1 MSGGGQPFQNDN
13 GDKAVKRFIGWKF
26 TSRSRNMKNLATAIV
41 FFASVFCARTAFCG
55 YLTVSDDIADPLTL
69 DPQRQF
75 SEKNHTICQQIFDG
89 LVRFDPEGKIE
100 PALAVS
106 WERLDVTRT
115 RFKLREGVA
124 VHNGEPFDSA
134 AVKFS
139 IERYLDPATG
149 FPARAFIDSIERV
162 ETPDKYT
169 VDIITKYPD
178 GILLNRL
185 AGFILIS
192 PPAYIKEKGGEYF
205 ASDPVGTG
213 AFIFRK
219 WDKGKQ
225 LSLEAN
231 KKYWLSGYPK
241 IDGLVFKFIPQ
252 EKQLKA
258 LFSGEVDLITDLPG
272 TQTLKLKSRPGFTVM
287 KKASFYTVPP
297 CLNLSSG
304 PLSSVRVRKAM
315 NYALN
320 KESLIRYDLLGNGKP
335 IATFSMEGEVGH
347 NASLTPYKFDLSKAK
362 NLLAEAG
369 YPDGFRLKVLVKAN
383 AGRTAKIIASDL
395 KKAGIILDITIVA
408 DADILKE
415 FASKVYDMAIG
426 GNPDPMY
433 HSYFNQAIVLYSR
446 SPFCLGGDTEFDK
459 MLGDM
464 VSTLDASKGADLSKE
479 LDTYIYN
486 NAMSLF
492 TYQKIIVSGVKKT
505 VRFIPSA
512 SGMPYFYLSSFK

>member
-1 MSGGGQPFQNDN
+1 
-13 GDKAVKRFIGWKF
+13 
-26 TSRSRNMKNLATAIV
+26 MKNLTAAV
-41 FFASVFCARTAFCG
+41 VLLASVFCARTASAG
-55 YLTVSDDIADPLTL
+55 YLSVSDDISDPLTL

-89 LVRFDPEGKIE
+89 LVRFDPDGKIE

-106 WERLDVTRT
+106 WERLDATRM
-115 RFKLREGVA
+115 RFKLREGVTF
-124 VHNGEPFDSA
+124 HNGEPFDSSS
-134 AVKFS
+134 VKFS

-162 ETPDKYT
+162 ETPHQYT
-169 VDIITKYPD
+169 ADIITKYSD

-205 ASDPVGTG
+205 ASNPVGTG
-213 AFIFRK
+213 AFIFGR
-219 WDKGKQ
+219 WEKGKQ
-225 LSLEAN
+225 ISLEGN
-231 KKYWLSGYPK
+231 KKYWMSGYPK
-241 IDGLVFKFIPQ
+241 IDGLIFKFIPQ
-252 EKQLKA
+252 EKRLAA

-272 TQTLKLKSRPGFTVM
+272 TQTLKLKSRPGFTVV

-304 PLSSVRVRKAM
+304 PLSSVMVRKAL

-347 NASLTPYKFDLSKAK
+347 NAALRPYKFDLPKAK
-362 NLLAEAG
+362 KLLADAG
-369 YPDGFRLKVLVKAN
+369 YPGGFSLKVLVKAN
-383 AGRTAKIIASDL
+383 AERTAKIIASNL
-395 KKAGIILDITIVA
+395 KKAGVRLDITIVA
-408 DADILKE
+408 DADLLKE
-415 FASKVYDMAIG
+415 FSSKAYDMAIG

-446 SPFCLGGDTEFDK
+446 SPFCLGGDPEFDK
-459 MLGDM
+459 LLGSM
-464 VSTLDASKGADLSKE
+464 VLTLEAPERAVLSNA
-479 LDTYIYN
+479 LDTYIYD

-492 TYQKIIVSGVKKT
+492 TYQKIMVSGVTKA
-505 VRFIPSA
+505 VRFVPSA

>member
-1 MSGGGQPFQNDN
+1 
-13 GDKAVKRFIGWKF
+13 
-26 TSRSRNMKNLATAIV
+26 MKNLTTALVILV
-41 FFASVFCARTAFCG
+41 SVFCARTAFAR
-55 YLTVSDDIADPLTL
+55 YLAVSDDIADPLTL

-89 LVRFDPEGKIE
+89 LVRFDPDGKIE

-106 WERLDVTRT
+106 WERIDATRM

-124 VHNGEPFDSA
+124 FHNGEPFDSA

-139 IERYLDPATG
+139 IERYLDPAIG

-162 ETPDKYT
+162 ETPDKYSA
-169 VDIITKYPD
+169 DIVTKYPD

-192 PPAYIKEKGGEYF
+192 PPEYIKEKGGDYF
-205 ASDPVGTG
+205 ASNPVGTG
-213 AFIFRK
+213 AFVFRK
-219 WDKGKQ
+219 WDQGMQ
-225 LSLEAN
+225 ISLEGN
-231 KKYWLSGYPK
+231 KSYWLAGYPK
-241 IDGLVFKFIPQ
+241 IDGLIFKFIPQ
-252 EKQLKA
+252 KKQLGA
-258 LFSGEVDLITDLPG
+258 LLSGEVDLITDLPG
-272 TQTLKLKSRPGFTVM
+272 TQTLQLKSRPGFTVM

-304 PLSSVRVRKAM
+304 PLSSVTVRKAL
-315 NYALN
+315 NYALD

-347 NASLTPYKFDLSKAK
+347 NAALMPYKFDLPKAK
-362 NLLAEAG
+362 KLLADAG
-369 YPDGFRLKVLVKAN
+369 YPDGFSLKVLVKAN
-383 AGRTAKIIASDL
+383 AGRTAKIIASNL
-395 KKAGIILDITIVA
+395 KKAGIVLDITMIA
-408 DADILKE
+408 DAEMLKE
-415 FASKVYDMAIG
+415 FASKAYDMAIG

-446 SPFCLGGDTEFDK
+446 SPFCLGSDPEFDR
-459 MLGDM
+459 MLENM
-464 VSTLDASKGADLSKE
+464 VTTLDASKRMSLSKE
-479 LDTYIYN
+479 LDAYIFN

-492 TYQKIIVSGVKKT
+492 TYQKTIVYGAIKAL
-505 VRFIPSA
+505 RFIPAA